1 MVDAIVS
8 LSEYNRFSKGIFGWI
23 GFRTCW
29 LPYEN
34 VKRVAGETKWNFW
47 KLFLYAIDGIINFSK
62 VPLSLASWFGIG
74 MTAFSFVMLVYLV
87 VRKLMIDDPVSGWTS
102 LICVIIFIGGI
113 QLFCLG
119 IMGQYIAKI
128 YMETKRRPHYIIAEN
143 NIEKESRC

>member
-1 MVDAIVS
+1 
-8 LSEYNRFSKGIFGWI
+8 
-23 GFRTCW
+23 
-29 LPYEN
+29 
-34 VKRVAGETKWNFW
+34 
-47 KLFLYAIDGIINFSK
+47 
-62 VPLSLASWFGIG
+62 

-143 NIEKESRC
+143 NIEK